1 MNFGAR
7 LSIFSKSVFSRT
19 LSLPKMLKN
28 IRIINTLQDTLVDNL
43 EIVGLEAYKDRSL
56 CPYIYHI
63 YWRTRCLKY
72 HFSSIQQKKH
82 QWLLKL
88 VFKLSIFLRE
98 KNQSFFT
105 CHSSEALTTL
115 MLCATILTLYFLQS
129 LKVSHSSASCP
140 LSPFFPAVAL
150 SSLPLPHFP
159 WLLYPLSLA
168 KGPLS
173 VHPTFCP
180 LL

>member
-1 MNFGAR
+1 
-7 LSIFSKSVFSRT
+7 
-19 LSLPKMLKN
+19 MLEN

-43 EIVGLEAYKDRSL
+43 EIVGLEAYKDRSP

-63 YWRTRCLKY
+63 YWRTCCLKY

-88 VFKLSIFLRE
+88 VFKLSVFLRE

-140 LSPFFPAVAL
+140 PSPFSPLWL
-150 SSLPLPHFP
+150 SPHFP
-159 WLLYPLSLA
+159 CLTSHGCCILS
-168 KGPLS
+168 
-173 VHPTFCP
+173 P
-180 LL
+180 LLRVHSQSIPLFVPPFNPLLW